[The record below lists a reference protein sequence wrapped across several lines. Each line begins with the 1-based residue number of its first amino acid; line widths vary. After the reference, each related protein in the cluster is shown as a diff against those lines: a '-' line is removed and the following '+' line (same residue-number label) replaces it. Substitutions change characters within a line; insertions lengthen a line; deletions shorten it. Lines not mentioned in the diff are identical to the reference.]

1 MSDCVMQGNC
11 VRVRNYK
18 KKDNSTGCVVSMVDS
33 LGEIIE
39 FLGSG
44 SFPEYPM
51 GTPLRIGFNI
61 RMFNGKPSGLNFDEL
76 MEVKK

>member
-18 KKDNSTGCVVSMVDS
+18 KKDGNLGCVVSMVDS
-33 LGEIIE
+33 HGEILE

-51 GTPLRIGFNI
+51 GSLLRIGFNI
-61 RMFNGKPSGLNFDEL
+61 RMFNGKPAGLTFDEL